1 MIHGVEQAVV
11 LVGGEGTRLRPLTNR
26 RPKPL
31 LPVLGRPCV
40 EYSLR
45 SLSAAGIGRVFLAC
59 GYRSDAIVHSLGN
72 GSSFGVNMTY
82 AFEDVPMGTA
92 GAVKLLEPKLDDT
105 IVVVMGD
112 TLMDIDLAAIIKAHK
127 RTEATVTIALTE
139 VDRPTEFGIV
149 GLDDAGRIVRFKEKP
164 KAEEVFSNLINAG
177 VYVIQR
183 EAFEHVPAN
192 TKFDFSKN
200 LFPKLLEEGYALF
213 GSKLSGMWKDIGRPT
228 DLLDANIMMAERRGT
243 ELSIPGAKSSG
254 KILADDI
261 RAEGAEIA
269 GPAYFGEGV
278 EIAAKASVSSSAIG
292 ARCRIGARSVV
303 SGSLLLSGT
312 TLGEGVV
319 VEDSIVG
326 DGCLVADGV
335 SLERCVLGDGV
346 TVTSGKRHRDL
357 VLE

>member
-45 SLSAAGIGRVFLAC
+45 SLASAGIGRVFLAC
-59 GYRSDAIVHSLGN
+59 GYRSDAIVHALGN

-92 GAVKLLEPKLDDT
+92 GAVKLLEQKLDDT
-105 IVVVMGD
+105 FVVVMGD
-112 TLMDIDLAAIIKAHK
+112 TLMDIDLAEVIKAHK

-139 VDRPTEFGIV
+139 VDRPTEYGIV

-164 KAEEVFSNLINAG
+164 KADEVFSNLINAG
-177 VYVIQR
+177 VYVIQK

-200 LFPKLLEEGYALF
+200 LFPKLLEEGYSLF
-213 GSKLSGMWKDIGRPT
+213 GSKLTGMWKDIGRPT
-228 DLLDANIMMAERRGT
+228 DLLDANIRMADRRGA
-243 ELSIPGAKSSG
+243 ELSIPGAKTSG
-254 KILADDI
+254 RIIADRI
-261 RAEGAEIA
+261 RAQGAQIA
-269 GPAYFGEGV
+269 GPAFFGDDV
-278 EIAAKASVSSSAIG
+278 EVADKVTITSSAIG
-292 ARCRIGARSVV
+292 ARCRIGARSVIT
-303 SGSLLLSGT
+303 GSLLLSGT

-319 VEDSIVG
+319 LEDSIVG
-326 DGCLVADGV
+326 DGCLIADGASV
-335 SLERCVLGDGV
+335 KRCVLGDGV
-346 TVTSGKRHRDL
+346 TVNAGKRHEDL